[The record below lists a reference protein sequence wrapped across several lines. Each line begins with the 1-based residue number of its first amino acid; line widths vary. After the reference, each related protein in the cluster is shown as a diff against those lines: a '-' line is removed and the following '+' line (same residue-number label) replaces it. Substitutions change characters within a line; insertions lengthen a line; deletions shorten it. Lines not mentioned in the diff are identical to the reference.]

1 MSATPSPRVTFV
13 PGAAGRGSFWEPVA
27 AALPSTWTRTLI
39 DLPGLGT
46 TPAVDGVSSYD
57 DLAHHVESRL
67 SGPGVVVAQSMGACV
82 ALQLAWR
89 RPDLVTHLVLAA
101 ATGGVDVQALGAA
114 DWRDSYAREYPDAAP
129 WATERVGDLSAAM
142 TLMAMPVLLVWPTR
156 DPLSPL
162 AVAQHV
168 RSRFPNATLRTFDS
182 DDHWVAR
189 THASEVAAAI
199 TRFVRPGEP

>member
-1 MSATPSPRVTFV
+1 MSAAPHVTFI

-27 AALPSTWTRTLI
+27 GALPSSWTTTLV

-46 TPAVDGVSSYD
+46 TPAIDGVASYD
-57 DLAHHVESRL
+57 DLAMHVAA
-67 SGPGVVVAQSMGACV
+67 GMNDPGVVVAQSMGVYV

-89 RPDLVTHLVLAA
+89 RPDLVTHLVLVA
-101 ATGGVDVQALGAA
+101 ATGGANMPELGAV
-114 DWRDSYAREYPDAAP
+114 DWRDGYAREYPDAAP

-142 TLMAMPVLLVWPTR
+142 TLMAMPVLLIWPTR

-162 AVAQHV
+162 AVAQHL
-168 RSRFPNATLRTFDS
+168 RSRFMNVTLRTIDS

-189 THASEVAAAI
+189 THATDVAAAI
-199 TRFVRPGEP
+199 ARFLRPEEI

>member
-1 MSATPSPRVTFV
+1 MSTTPSPRVTFV
-13 PGAAGRGSFWEPVA
+13 PGAAGRGSFWEPMA
-27 AALPSTWTRTLI
+27 AALPPTWTRTLI

-46 TPAVDGVSSYD
+46 TPEIDGVSSYD
-57 DLAHHVESRL
+57 DLARHVEARL
-67 SGPGVVVAQSMGACV
+67 PGPGVVVAQSMGAYV

-89 RPDLVTHLVLAA
+89 RPDLVTHLVLVAP
-101 ATGGVDVQALGAA
+101 TGCADMAALGAV
-114 DWRDSYAREYPDAAP
+114 DWRDGYAREYPEAAP
-129 WATERVGDLSAAM
+129 WATERVADLSAAM
-142 TLMAMPVLLVWPTR
+142 TLMATPVLLIWPTR

-168 RSRFPNATLRTFDS
+168 RSRLPHATLRTFDS

-199 TRFVRPGEP
+199 TRFVRQEGE